1 MTDQL
6 KFYPGDIYAV
16 TTGKYLGEF
25 FVYIE
30 SCQKSKCFLSL
41 PKMINRRIENG
52 KIDHAVTNNIL
63 EFQEKLPPKV
73 RRVCIQQYQQNEKNI
88 HRR

>member
-1 MTDQL
+1 LTEPL
-6 KFYPGDIYAV
+6 KFDTGDTYAV

-41 PKMINRRIENG
+41 PKMINRRIEEE
-52 KIDHAVTNNIL
+52 KIDHAINNNIL
-63 EFQEKLPPKV
+63 EFQEKLPHKV
-73 RRVCIQQYQQNEKNI
+73 RRVCVQQYQQNEKNI

>member
-1 MTDQL
+1 
-6 KFYPGDIYAV
+6 
-16 TTGKYLGEF
+16 
-25 FVYIE
+25 
-30 SCQKSKCFLSL
+30 
-41 PKMINRRIENG
+41 MINRRIENG